1 MQHWERTPLSALS
14 IFPSALSVKER
25 QMSREAKRLKLPTYE
40 KWNWTDHSHPVP
52 AINRGPTVNVGDH
65 SRKQT
70 LQPIGALD
78 HGRCH
83 SICQTSIRPE
93 PRRLPNPPPV
103 PSSATLCHSQSRDW
117 GPVSVNDKRATLS
130 VCFSY
135 SLRAWWWQMRRT
147 AAQNCLTLRSD
158 WLMWF

>member
-25 QMSREAKRLKLPTYE
+25 EMSREAKRLKLPTYE

-52 AINRGPTVNVGDH
+52 AINRGPTVNVEDH
-65 SRKQT
+65 SRKQR

-83 SICQTSIRPE
+83 SICQISIRPD
-93 PRRLPNPPPV
+93 RRLPERPPAPCRRRPRCVIPRVGAEV
-103 PSSATLCHSQSRDW
+103 PFQWTINMQHYPFVSHIYSEADGDRW
-117 GPVSVNDKRATLS
+117 G
-130 VCFSY
+130 
-135 SLRAWWWQMRRT
+135 
-147 AAQNCLTLRSD
+147 AQLPKTG
-158 WLMWF
+158 WH